1 MFLTDEII
9 FSVKK
14 YILWLLNQ
22 VKKKNQNSIY
32 IFCVWLKAKKF
43 INVMKLYSLIFF
55 NKKPVWIEL
64 SWTIYY

>member
-22 VKKKNQNSIY
+22 VKKKIKIVYIYFVYDWKLKNS
-32 IFCVWLKAKKF
+32 
-43 INVMKLYSLIFF
+43 
-55 NKKPVWIEL
+55 
-64 SWTIYY
+64 